1 MARPTDFLRDFAPL
15 RNEKICSR
23 LTLKERGCEYRLVLQ
38 APAWC
43 LAYNVDGGIVTDKSL
58 AKCDR
63 VVYIC
68 NSGGE
73 AEKSVFV
80 ELKGRNVEHA
90 IEQLASTLEQ
100 QIFKLNRARKIFAR
114 AVTNRC
120 PANAGNASTEKAKKK
135 FRQSYNCELKI
146 LKPGNPDKL

>member
-15 RNEKICSR
+15 RNEKTCSR

-38 APAWC
+38 TPAWC
-43 LAYNVDGGIVTDKSL
+43 LAYNVDGGIITDTAL

-63 VVYIC
+63 AVYLC
-68 NSGGE
+68 NSDGE
-73 AEKSVFV
+73 AAKSIFV

-90 IEQLASTLEQ
+90 IEQLASTLGHP
-100 QIFKLNRARKIFAR
+100 IFKQNSATKVFAR

-120 PANAGNASTEKAKKK
+120 PANAGNASVEKAKKK

-146 LKPGNPDKL
+146 LKSGNPDKL